1 MLIEGKTYVSK
12 TNIIELNGKR
22 YDALTGNFLGES
34 AAVVTHQHGAPT
46 GHRGRFIDGF
56 IKTPKNLSTNNT
68 QQLTQ
73 PVRHAPFIPVSPVPI
88 KKTVRAPKHTPNHVA
103 AHQPEHAKTLMR
115 TVVKKP
121 SHKPALKIHTPT
133 EMTAAPVSA
142 LVPKLSVSKVD
153 PDRSARAQDI
163 KKSDAV
169 KKFSPNQQQRPALQR
184 AAITGTPVRARAAAP
199 IPTHRTVPLQSNT
212 TPTTAPTRSATP
224 AAKPADIFEA
234 AIAHATSHEQQS
246 PAHFSKKRRARKR
259 LVNVIAGVAAAFV
272 IAGFIGYLNAPNI
285 ELRIASVRAGF
296 HATLPSYQPVG
307 YAMAHSVQTHGNQIA
322 VSFHS
327 DNGSGFKLTQQASNW
342 DSATLYD
349 NIVAVNNK
357 QHQTIENNGRTIYL
371 YNGTNAAWVNAG
383 VLYQITGDAELSN
396 DQISQ
401 LAASM

>member
-1 MLIEGKTYVSK
+1 MSK

-22 YDALTGNFLGES
+22 YDALTGNLLGEGTAV
-34 AAVVTHQHGAPT
+34 AARGHGAPA

-56 IKTPKNLSTNNT
+56 VKTPKNLSTNNT
-68 QQLTQ
+68 QQLAQ
-73 PVRHAPFIPVSPVPI
+73 PVRHAPFIPVSPVPA
-88 KKTVRAPKHTPNHVA
+88 KKAAHAPKHTPNHVT

-121 SHKPALKIHTPT
+121 SNKPALKIHTPT
-133 EMTAAPVSA
+133 EMAAAPVSA

-163 KKSDAV
+163 KKSEAV
-169 KKFSPNQQQRPALQR
+169 KKFSPSQQQRPALQR
-184 AAITGTPVRARAAAP
+184 AAITVTPVRARVTTPVPAHRAAP
-199 IPTHRTVPLQSNT
+199 VQMS
-212 TPTTAPTRSATP
+212 TPATAAPRPATP
-224 AAKPADIFEA
+224 AKPADIFEA
-234 AIAHATSHEQQS
+234 AIAHATSHEQQP

-259 LVNVIAGVAAAFV
+259 LVNVMAGFAAALV

-285 ELRIASVRAGF
+285 ELRVASVRAGF

-307 YAMAHSVQTHGNQIA
+307 YAMTRSVQTHGNQIA

-349 NIVAVNNK
+349 NIVATNNK

-371 YNGTNAAWVNAG
+371 YDGTNAAWVNAG
-383 VLYQITGDAELSN
+383 VLYQITGNAELSN